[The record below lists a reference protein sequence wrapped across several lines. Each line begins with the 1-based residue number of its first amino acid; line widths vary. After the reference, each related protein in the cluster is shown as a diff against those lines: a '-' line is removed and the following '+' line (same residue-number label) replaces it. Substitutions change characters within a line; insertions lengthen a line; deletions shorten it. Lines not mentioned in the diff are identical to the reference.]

1 MAQSRRSSIR
11 MPLKVPN
18 DLLMKETGKDNQS
31 PRKSASPNLNSMMTS
46 MLHPALEIHTEDE
59 DQIY

>member
-1 MAQSRRSSIR
+1 

-18 DLLMKETGKDNQS
+18 DLLMKENGKDNQS